1 MRYNHDQ
8 MQKEKRNKRALEV
21 LFSLIELYLKTGKPV
36 ASSTLKEECLPHL
49 SSATIRNYFQEL
61 EESGLL
67 EQMHTSGGRVPTV
80 ESFKLFAQNSIQ
92 NKKIDPQDELFFL
105 NHLDFKTSELQ
116 RSIEIA
122 VECLS
127 EATGLACLITSPR
140 FDQDFIKEIRLFV
153 LDSTRVLSVI
163 ITQFSVCYTDILHIP
178 KKLSSF
184 SAKRIEAFFQS
195 KLQPKAVSLEEL
207 TDEEYPIALQ
217 LYQEISLRFM
227 VRYANFTTDEV
238 QKAGLFRLL
247 NFTEFHDPAL
257 LGSTL
262 SLMENPS
269 KVHEMI
275 QRTMRSDQISYH
287 VADPVNHETTV
298 LSIPYR
304 VDGKR
309 VGAIALFGPMR
320 IPYPR
325 LFALLNHFRNLFEK
339 QLEQVV
345 HANNISLRTPET
357 TLEHNPPLFLESY
370 HHE

>member
-1 MRYNHDQ
+1 

-21 LFSLIELYLKTGKPV
+21 LFSLIELYLKTGKPI
-36 ASSTLKEECLPHL
+36 ASNTLKDESLPHL
-49 SSATIRNYFQEL
+49 SSATIRNYCAEL
-61 EESGLL
+61 EEGGLL

-80 ESFKLFAQNSIQ
+80 EAFRLFAESCSLT
-92 NKKIDPQDELFFL
+92 KKIEPKDKMFFL
-105 NHLDFKTSELQ
+105 QHLEFKTVELQ
-116 RSIEIA
+116 RSLELA
-122 VECLS
+122 VEALS
-127 EATGLACLITSPR
+127 EATGLASLITSPR

-153 LDSTRVLSVI
+153 LDSTRLLSVI

-184 SAKRIEAFFQS
+184 SAKRIETFFQS
-195 KLQPKAVSLEEL
+195 KLQPKEVILEEL
-207 TDEEYPIALQ
+207 TAEELPIAMQ

-238 QKAGLFRLL
+238 HKAGLYRLL

-262 SLMENPS
+262 SLMENPA

-275 QRTMRSDQISYH
+275 QRTMRNDQISFQI
-287 VADPVNHETTV
+287 ADPINHQTTV

-304 VDGKR
+304 VQNKR

-325 LFALLNHFRNLFEK
+325 LFPLLNHFRNLFEK
-339 QLEQVV
+339 QLDQVIR
-345 HANNISLRTPET
+345 ANNISLRTPET
-357 TLEHNPPLFLESY
+357 TLEHNPTLFLESY
-370 HHE
+370 SHE